1 MPLSYRTPHARRSSC
16 AYSQHD
22 GIAARDCLLTA
33 GLLVAI
39 ARAISAALILA
50 LAIHTIHTTIAIATT
65 NRLRVALLLLLLL
78 MLLVAKELAITM
90 TAGTIATEL
99 LLPFLIL

>member
-22 GIAARDCLLTA
+22 GIAARDCLLTV

-65 NRLRVALLLLLLL
+65 NRLRVALLLLLL

>member
-22 GIAARDCLLTA
+22 GIAARDCLLTV

-65 NRLRVALLLLLLL
+65 NRLRVALLLLL